1 MGARKSNFRPAKQHA
16 TLTSG
21 EVIRLL
27 HELKG
32 GTQEELAKNCSI
44 NAKNISLLENN
55 KVEIGEKRAE
65 QLAMAYE

>member
-32 GTQEELAKNCSI
+32 GDAGGTGKKLLDQCEEHQPA
-44 NAKNISLLENN
+44 
-55 KVEIGEKRAE
+55 
-65 QLAMAYE
+65 